1 MNPLES
7 SMRTAALICALIVP
21 SAVLA
26 SAVPPAP
33 VFPAGGTVDI
43 LQGVRVADPYRAL
56 ENPTDPAVAAWSDAE
71 NERARAYLD
80 ALPGRA
86 GIAAKLTR
94 LITATSPAY
103 ADLQAKGPTVFA
115 LYNDPAKQQPSLVML
130 NAEADPASR
139 RDLVDPNVID
149 PSGHTAID
157 WYVASPDGSRVAVS
171 LSLGGSEDGILHVY
185 DAASGKEI
193 ETPIPRV
200 QYPTAGGGVA
210 WTADSRGFWY
220 TRYPGPEVP
229 EAERHF
235 NQSAYLHRLGS
246 DIAGD
251 KLALSA
257 KDGLP
262 RTGEIYLDNRD
273 GGARALASVELG
285 DGGQF
290 QIFVLD
296 PDGSARKVA
305 TYEDDVIASAI
316 AFDGTIFGVSRKGAP
331 MGKVQKLSPPYA
343 TGFAAAPVIVPP
355 AAKSAIIDGGEFTT
369 PLTVVRDR
377 LFVSRI
383 AGGPS
388 VVTVTDLSGGHG
400 ATLDLPAVSSVGEID
415 ATPSGDALYSV
426 SQYLTPTLFNRWSAS
441 TGASRPTDLAVK
453 SPISFADAE
462 VVRAFATSKDGTKV
476 PLNIIRHKGTTLDGS
491 NPTLLYGYGGYG
503 VSQTPNFAGPNV
515 RTWLDAGGVYVI
527 ANLRGGSEYGE
538 TWHHQGMLT
547 HKQTVFDDFTAA
559 AETLI
564 SLGYTRHD
572 KLALRGGSNGGLL
585 MGAMITQQ
593 PALARAVV
601 SQVGIYD
608 MLRVELDP
616 NGAFNVSE
624 FGTVK
629 DPAQFKALYAYSPYH
644 HVKKGTAYPAVLM
657 MTGANDGRVNPLHSR
672 KFTAALQNATSSD
685 RPILLVTSKT
695 SGHGIGSSLADRI
708 SQTTD
713 WLTFLFDQLGMD
725 TAAAAK

>member
-1 MNPLES
+1 
-7 SMRTAALICALIVP
+7 MRAATLFCALFAP
-21 SAVLA
+21 AVAIAA
-26 SAVPPAP
+26 SLPPPP
-33 VFPAGGTVDI
+33 VFPPGVTVDV
-43 LQGVRVADPYRAL
+43 LQGVKVIDPYRAL
-56 ENPTDPAVAAWSDAE
+56 ENPADPAVAAWSDAE
-71 NERARAYLD
+71 NDRARAYLD

-86 GIAAKLTR
+86 DVAAKLTR

-103 ADLQAKGPTVFA
+103 AGLQAKGSSVFA
-115 LYNDPAKQQPSLVML
+115 FYNDPAKQQPSLVML
-130 NAEADPASR
+130 DAAADPASR
-139 RDLVDPNVID
+139 RSLVDTNVMD

-157 WYVASPDGSRVAVS
+157 WYVASPDGGKVAVS
-171 LSLGGSEDGILHVY
+171 LSLGGSEDGTLHVY
-185 DAASGKEI
+185 DVATGKEI
-193 ETPIPRV
+193 GTPIPRV

-210 WTADSRGFWY
+210 WSADSRNFWY
-220 TRYPGPEVP
+220 TRYPGPDAP
-229 EAERHF
+229 ETERHF
-235 NQSAYLHRLGS
+235 NQSVYLHSLGS
-246 DIAGD
+246 DAAAD
-251 KLALSA
+251 KLVLSA
-257 KDGLP
+257 KDGVP

-273 GGARALASVELG
+273 GGAHALASVELG

-290 QIFVLD
+290 QIFVLG
-296 PDGSARKVA
+296 PDGSARKVGA
-305 TYEDDVIASAI
+305 YEDDVIAAAI
-316 AFDGTIFGVSRKGAP
+316 AADGTVFGVSRKDAP

-343 TGFAAAPVIVPP
+343 GGFAAAPIIVPP
-355 AAKSAIIDGGEFTT
+355 DPKSAIIDGGEFTT
-369 PLTVVRDR
+369 PLTVVKDR

-388 VVTVTDLSGGHG
+388 VVTVTDLNGGHVT
-400 ATLDLPAVSSVGEID
+400 TLALPEVSTVGEID
-415 ATPSGDALYSV
+415 ATPVGDALYSV
-426 SQYLTPTLFNRWSAS
+426 SQYLTPTLFDRWSA
-441 TGASRPTDLAVK
+441 GASQPTDLAVK
-453 SPISFADAE
+453 SPISFADTE

-476 PLNIIRHKGTTLDGS
+476 PLNIIRRKGTALDGS

-503 VSQTPNFAGPNV
+503 VSQTPYFAGPNA

-527 ANLRGGSEYGE
+527 ANLRGGGEYGE

-547 HKQTVFDDFTAA
+547 LKQNVFDDFTAA
-559 AETLI
+559 GETLI

-624 FGTVK
+624 FGSVK

-644 HVKKGTAYPAVLM
+644 NVRKGTAYPAVLM

-672 KFTAALQNATSSD
+672 KFTAALQAATSSD
-685 RPILLVTSKT
+685 RPILLATSKT
-695 SGHGIGSSLADRI
+695 SGHGIGSSLSDRI

-725 TAAAAK
+725 AGAAAK